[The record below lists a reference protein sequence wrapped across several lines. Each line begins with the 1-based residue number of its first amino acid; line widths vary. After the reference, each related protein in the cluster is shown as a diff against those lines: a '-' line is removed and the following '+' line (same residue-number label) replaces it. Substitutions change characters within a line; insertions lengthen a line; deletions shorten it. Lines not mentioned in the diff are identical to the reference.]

1 MSIKYEEFASDI
13 SFFEFLEEEFTE
25 IKFPQKEYIEELNLV
40 NKIKN
45 INDLAKSLEQYP
57 KLFDLYEG
65 YFQISTFSVAQY
77 SNFLFDVQKINY
89 NDEISLRTYCN
100 NSCLHYENAES
111 NIKFQYYYNKTG
123 NSEFN
128 KYVFKKA
135 VAEYINCLQKSKM
148 GDKNRKYLLDH
159 ISNNI
164 TTRARI
170 AEYLVNKYNLIE
182 HSTENLI
189 EKSLLLKRHQV
200 DPKSFSGKYGSY
212 RIEKCLNDNG
222 FSKLPSDYT
231 KTLDLE
237 EKRELKGFQYVREA
251 KISSSKKNVGFANK
265 VFDFILLKDGAP
277 FFLIET
283 NFYSTSGSKIGINET
298 EYISLARKI
307 KEFSNLNGKRL
318 FFSWITDGNYW
329 LSTGGMKK
337 WGNIRTKLD
346 YDFEI
351 LNYSLF
357 EKNLSKIR
365 NLI

>member
-1 MSIKYEEFASDI
+1 VKIKYEEFASNI

-25 IKFPQKEYIEELNLV
+25 IKFSRDEYAKEFNLV
-40 NKIKN
+40 NKIKS
-45 INDLAKSLEQYP
+45 INDLAKYLEYYP
-57 KLFDLYEG
+57 KLFDLYES

-77 SNFLFDVQKINY
+77 TNFLFDVQKLNY
-89 NDEISLRTYCN
+89 YDEISLSTYCK
-100 NSCLHYENAES
+100 NSCLQYENGEP
-111 NIKFQYYYNKTG
+111 NKKFQYYYNKTG
-123 NSEFN
+123 NKEFN
-128 KYVFKKA
+128 KYTFKKA
-135 VAEYINCLQKSKM
+135 VAEYINCLQKSTM

-159 ISNNI
+159 ISKNI

-222 FSKLPSDYT
+222 FTKLSSEYT
-231 KTLDLE
+231 KTLDLK
-237 EKRELKGFQYVREA
+237 EKRELNGFHYVREA
-251 KISSSKKNVGFANK
+251 KIKSSERDVEFGNK
-265 VFDFILLKDGAP
+265 VFDFILLKDGTP

-283 NFYSTSGSKIGINET
+283 NFYSTSGSKIGINER
-298 EYISLARKI
+298 EYISLARDI
-307 KEFSNLNGKRL
+307 KEFSNSNENKL

-337 WGNIRTKLD
+337 WESIRTKLD
-346 YDFEI
+346 GDFEI

-357 EKNLSKIR
+357 EKYISEIR